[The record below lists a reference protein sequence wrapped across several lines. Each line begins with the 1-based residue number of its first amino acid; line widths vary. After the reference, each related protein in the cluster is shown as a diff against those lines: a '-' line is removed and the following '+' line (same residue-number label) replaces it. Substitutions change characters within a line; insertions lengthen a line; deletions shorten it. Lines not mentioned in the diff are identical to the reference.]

1 MSQQPSQPG
10 RSTSPERPV
19 GGWRLDTS
27 LVEFPDTE
35 RGGTHAWTV
44 RDSFEG
50 VQVFGAT
57 GSGKS
62 SGSGRA
68 LAMGLLRAGFGG
80 LVLTAK
86 PTDARDWAG
95 PRGYMA
101 QAERPDRPIL
111 VGPPSRWEEYGS
123 WGVTVPP
130 GGHRLDFLTYEF
142 NRLGKNHISPSLNLV
157 SLFETAVE
165 IGRPQEPGSS
175 SEPFWQDTFRQL
187 LQNAVDLAIMADQ
200 SISLVRLK
208 EIVMTMPQSEEEA
221 FSSDWRNT
229 GGACWECLRK
239 AQERFD
245 RGEPPEFYDEEDLR
259 QVATYWLIDMASLAF
274 KTRSNI
280 RTTFTSKIDFLLR
293 SPLRQMFSAGSE
305 TDGVGDST
313 FPPDLTHNGRV
324 IILDFPIK
332 SFGEI
337 GRFVQVLYK
346 TLWQMSTEDRPVVV
360 DEARGIGSG
369 QKPVFLWADE
379 SQYFVTMRDLAYQL
393 TARSKCAA
401 TVYLTQNLPNY
412 YAMLK
417 GADNRSIT
425 DSLVGNLQT
434 KIFHANGD
442 AATND
447 WAERLFGRA
456 VEGMRNRSVSISG
469 DRTYGR
475 ADSIHPVI
483 PSREFTTLRKG
494 GPQAGLMV
502 DAIAFQAGRLWDRE
516 DADRGHLLRTTFGQ
530 GVTDGRRRSQLGSA
544 NG

>member
-1 MSQQPSQPG
+1 MADP
-10 RSTSPERPV
+10 TRPTRPNSHAA
-19 GGWRLDTS
+19 GPALTADEWRFDTP
-27 LVEFPDTE
+27 VHQFVDTE
-35 RGGTHAWTV
+35 RGGSHPWTV

-68 LAMGLLRAGFGG
+68 LALGLLRAGFGG

-101 QAERPDRPIL
+101 QAGRTDRPIV
-111 VGPPSRWEEYGS
+111 VGPSSRWKEYDS
-123 WGVTVPP
+123 WGVKVPP

-142 NRLGKNHISPSLNLV
+142 DRLTRVGINPSLNLV

-175 SEPFWQDTFRQL
+175 SEPFWQDTFRQM
-187 LQNAVDLAIMADQ
+187 LQNAVDLAIMADR
-200 SISLVRLK
+200 SVSLVRLK

-221 FSSDWRNT
+221 FSPEWRNA

-245 RGEPPEFYDEEDLR
+245 KGQPPEFFDEEDLR

-293 SPLRQMFSAGSE
+293 SPLRQMFSAGSGP
-305 TDGVGDST
+305 DGAGDAT
-313 FPPDLTHNGRV
+313 FPPHLTHDGQV

-346 TLWQMSTEDRPVVV
+346 TLWQMSTEDRAVVV
-360 DEARGIGSG
+360 DEARGVGSG

-379 SQYFVTMRDLAYQL
+379 AQYFVTMRDLAYQL

-417 GADNRSIT
+417 GADNRSIA

-442 AATND
+442 PTTNR
-447 WAERLFGRA
+447 WAEGLFGQYA
-456 VEGMRNRSVSISG
+456 GTMRSHSDSLSG
-469 DRTYGR
+469 DHTRGR
-475 ADSIHPVI
+475 SQALVPVI
-483 PSREFTTLRKG
+483 HSREFLTLSRKRHG
-494 GPQAGLMV
+494 TEMLV
-502 DAIAFQAGRLWDRE
+502 EAIAIQAGRTWNTQDP
-516 DADRGHLLRTTFGQ
+516 DTGHALRTQFRQ
-530 GVTDGRRRSQLGSA
+530 S
-544 NG
+544 